1 MNIVICGL
9 VLITYIVNCVA
20 AEQRTVDSNV
30 GKITGDIRTVK
41 IGPNTADITTFLGIP
56 YAEPPVGN
64 LRFRKPMKKAKF
76 DNTFVASE
84 YGASCTQVHEMY
96 TPDKMDEDCLFLNI
110 YTPDITESDTKY
122 PVMIFIHGGGFVFGD
137 GKSMN
142 GEKLTA
148 YGKLV
153 TVSIN
158 YRLGPLGFLNT
169 GDDAVD
175 TNNGLRDQHLAIK
188 WVKDNIESFGGDSN
202 SITIFG
208 ESAGSVCVMYQ
219 TIYPENE
226 GLFQRA
232 IAESGSANSFWA
244 VTRNPKEK
252 SISLAEILGCPE
264 TSSSKAVVQCLRDF
278 KNTTHI
284 ALVSNVTGGGFECWG
299 PSLDDDFVIKDR
311 IDALDHPT
319 AQQNLI
325 PFKHLDLLMGTTD
338 YDGVVFLLFGE
349 VATYFTELESASTVD
364 EIQQANKKMISS
376 VLKNVFGKDLALE
389 LLDAVIF
396 LYSNY
401 EDPSD
406 ELLHKKQIA
415 DFATDVAFF
424 VSTATALEKHAYQN
438 TGSKTYQYEF
448 CDRHDFQSKDPWIKG
463 ALHGDELLYVLGM
476 PEELGFYYEITDE
489 QFTAK
494 WPLAT
499 MMMDYWTNFAKTGD
513 PNSPRKPPVEWR
525 EYTSSDKNYL
535 YITSDDIANRKHLN
549 ARRTAFWT
557 SYVPKL
563 IKNTGGNH
571 WSHKN

>member
-1 MNIVICGL
+1 MNNLICGL
-9 VLITYIVNCVA
+9 VLVTCMVNCD

-41 IGPNTADITTFLGIP
+41 IGPNTADIITFLGIP

-64 LRFRKPMKKAKF
+64 LRFRKPVKKAKF
-76 DNTFVASE
+76 VNTYSASDF
-84 YGASCTQVHEMY
+84 GASCTQFHEMY

-110 YTPDITESDTKY
+110 YTPITTGSDLKY
-122 PVMIFIHGGGFVFGD
+122 SVMIFIHGGGFIFGD
-137 GKSMN
+137 GKVMN

-148 YGKLV
+148 YGKLI

-169 GDDAVD
+169 GDDTVD

-188 WVKDNIESFGGDSN
+188 WVKDNIESFGGDPN
-202 SITIFG
+202 SITLFG
-208 ESAGSVCVMYQ
+208 ESAGSGSVMYQ
-219 TIYPENE
+219 AIYPENE

-244 VTRNPKEK
+244 ITPDPEDKAK
-252 SISLAEILGCPE
+252 SLAEILDCPD
-264 TSSSKAVVQCLRDF
+264 TSSSKAIVQCLRDF

-284 ALVSNVTGGGFECWG
+284 ALVANMTGDGFQCWG
-299 PSLDDDFVIKDR
+299 PSLDGDFVIKDR

-319 AQQNLI
+319 SQTNLI
-325 PFKHLDLLMGTTD
+325 PFTNLDLMMGTTD
-338 YDGVVFLLFGE
+338 YDGVVFLTFGE
-349 VATYFTELESASTVD
+349 VATHFAELQSASTVD
-364 EIQQANKKMISS
+364 EIQQANENLMLS

-389 LLDAVIF
+389 LLDSVIF
-396 LYSNY
+396 LYTNY

-406 ELLHKKQIA
+406 GLLHKKQIA
-415 DFATDVAFF
+415 DFATDVGFF
-424 VSTATALEKHAYQN
+424 VSTATALGKHAYQN

-448 CDRHDFQSKDPWIKG
+448 SDRHDFQSKAPWIKG
-463 ALHGDELLYVLGM
+463 ALHGDELLYVLGLH
-476 PEELGFYYEITDE
+476 EDLRFYYAITEE

-499 MMMDYWTNFAKTGD
+499 TMMDYWTNFAKTGD
-513 PNSPRKPPVEWR
+513 PNSPRKPAVEWR

-535 YITSDDIANRKHLN
+535 YITSDNITNRKHLN

-563 IKNTGGNH
+563 IKTTSGGH
-571 WSHKN
+571 WSHKI